1 MIKNVVTSI
10 TDDLNG
16 YFQHR
21 FTVSEPKVI
30 VSNLIGQDGS
40 VPIGTDNRIICS
52 VINIEQEH
60 NLSGGKHLS
69 RNTIVNTPPIYLN
82 LYLMFS
88 SNFTDS
94 NYLEGLHFLSSVT
107 SFFQSKP
114 VFTPQNTPRLPPNT
128 EKITAEIH
136 NVHVDNLGNLWGAIG
151 AKYMPSIIY
160 KLRMIEIAGAQRL
173 EEIQPVHG
181 IKL

>member
-1 MIKNVVTSI
+1 MIKNVVTLI

-52 VINIEQEH
+52 VINIEQEDM
-60 NLSGGKHLS
+60 LREKHLS
-69 RNTIVNTPPIYLN
+69 RNTIANTPPIYLN

-94 NYLEGLHFLSSVT
+94 NYLEGLHFLSSVI

-114 VFTPQNTPRLPPNT
+114 VFYHSNTPGFPPDT
-128 EKITAEIH
+128 EKITAEIYNI
-136 NVHVDNLGNLWGAIG
+136 NVANLGNLWGAFG
-151 AKYMPSIIY
+151 AKYMPSIVY
-160 KLRMIEIAGAQRL
+160 KLRIIEIAGTQRL
-173 EEIQPVHG
+173 EEIQPIDG